1 MESVSFKLPPEMV
14 ARLEDL
20 ARGDDVSVGQIIRTA
35 VEREFRRRDSLRT
48 PPRVDQRLL
57 APLRARV
64 SDDFV
69 AARDWSDLRERL
81 MAKGYTLRESGGG
94 LALHEA
100 ISGSFLCRT
109 SEIGFGYPA
118 LLKRFSRPFP
128 GHSHTWLLDRI
139 REVPVYVK
147 T

>member
-20 ARGDDVSVGQIIRTA
+20 ARGDDVSVG
-35 VEREFRRRDSLRT
+35 
-48 PPRVDQRLL
+48 VDQRLL

-69 AARDWSDLRERL
+69 AARDWSDLRDRL

-100 ISGSFLCRT
+100 ITGRFLCRT

-118 LLKRFSRPFP
+118 LLKRFSKAFP
-128 GHSHTWLLDRI
+128 GHSHAWLLDRI